1 MLPEMDLS
9 AYITKLRLG
18 FCATLY
24 AVTPLLKWGENVI
37 QKIRTDKK

>member
-1 MLPEMDLS
+1 MPSEVDLP
-9 AYITKLRLG
+9 AYITKLRRG

-24 AVTPLLKWGENVI
+24 AVTTLLKWGENVT

>member
-1 MLPEMDLS
+1 MPPEVDLS
-9 AYITKLRLG
+9 AYTTKLRRE

-24 AVTPLLKWGENVI
+24 DVTPLLKWGENVI

>member
-1 MLPEMDLS
+1 MLPEVDLS
-9 AYITKLRLG
+9 AYITKLWCG

>member
-9 AYITKLRLG
+9 AYITRLRRE

-24 AVTPLLKWGENVI
+24 AITPLLKWGENVI

>member
-1 MLPEMDLS
+1 MLPEVDLS
-9 AYITKLRLG
+9 AYITKLWCG

-24 AVTPLLKWGENVI
+24 AVTPLLKWGENVT

>member
-1 MLPEMDLS
+1 MPSEVDLS
-9 AYITKLRLG
+9 AYITKLRRG

-37 QKIRTDKK
+37 QKIHTDKK